1 MPDLGVTTEKSVHV
15 SAEVAADTF
24 EILLLALEP
33 SAAFLSEER
42 TLVDFL
48 EA

>member
-24 EILLLALEP
+24 EIYKQLFKITTCNTGLHACTYLIK
-33 SAAFLSEER
+33 FN
-42 TLVDFL
+42 
-48 EA
+48 